1 MDFLILGAPAV
12 IYTWYTA
19 THNANIGQDRKYNR
33 IKVTFYSPHSRQL
46 ELFLCFSL
54 KFAFSIPLW
63 DIWSLMAE
71 VYNVKVY
78 SG

>member
-1 MDFLILGAPAV
+1 MDFLVLGAPAV

-46 ELFLCFSL
+46 ELFLCF
-54 KFAFSIPLW
+54 FF
-63 DIWSLMAE
+63 
-71 VYNVKVY
+71 KVCLQHTAVGY
-78 SG
+78 LVINGRGVQREGI